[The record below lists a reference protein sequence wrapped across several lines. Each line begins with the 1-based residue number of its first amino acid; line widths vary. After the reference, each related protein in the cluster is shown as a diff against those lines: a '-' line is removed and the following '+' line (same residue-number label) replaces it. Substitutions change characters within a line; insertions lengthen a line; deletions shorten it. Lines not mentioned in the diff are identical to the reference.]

1 MNNISVFSAIDATAV
16 FDIIV
21 FRNRN
26 FIFKLGWRIKM
37 KIAALI
43 LAYNYPLGLSA
54 LARLFSAVDIDTFI
68 HVDEKI
74 DIFPFQEFG
83 GPNVIFIPR
92 RKRIFWR
99 GFTMIEATIELIC
112 AAMENNKYDRYII
125 ISDDSLPIV
134 EMQEFRRRIELNVDY
149 IDLSIVPPIFQSRY
163 ENFYMFDSEATQVR
177 WLPVVDREFS
187 DDALMRIERL
197 KALRKIGK
205 KPIPTVF
212 YGSQWMSLTASSV
225 QCILESWNED
235 HWLRESFEFSEVP
248 DEGYFH
254 TILAQNLHLP
264 SRPLMH
270 VEWSGNPPPARVHD
284 DRRACFDQIQQYFIC
299 S

>member
-1 MNNISVFSAIDATAV
+1 
-16 FDIIV
+16 
-21 FRNRN
+21 
-26 FIFKLGWRIKM
+26 M

-54 LARLFSAVDIDTFI
+54 LTRLFSAVDIDTFV

-74 DIFPFQEFG
+74 DAVPFHEFG
-83 GPNVIFIPR
+83 GLRVTFISK

-112 AAMENNKYDRYII
+112 AAMENKKYDRFII

-134 EMQEFRRRIELNVDY
+134 DMQELRRRIELDVDY
-149 IDLSIVPPIFQSRY
+149 IDLCVVPPVFQSRY
-163 ENFYMFDSEATQVR
+163 ENFYMFDCEATQVR
-177 WLPVVDREFS
+177 WLPVVDRQFS

-225 QCILESWNED
+225 QCILDSWNED

-254 TILAQNLHLP
+254 TILAHNLQLP

-270 VEWSGNPPPARVHD
+270 VEWTGSPPPRVFTTVEELAAIKSNNTLFV
-284 DRRACFDQIQQYFIC
+284 RKINMPPEQINAWADFLLDPM
-299 S
+299 SPRP